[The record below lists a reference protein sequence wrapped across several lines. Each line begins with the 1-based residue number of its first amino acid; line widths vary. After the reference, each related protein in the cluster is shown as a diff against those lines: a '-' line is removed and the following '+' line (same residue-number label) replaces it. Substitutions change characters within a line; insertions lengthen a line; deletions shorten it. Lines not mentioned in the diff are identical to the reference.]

1 MLRHSLERASAFAAP
16 AFLFG
21 GLLAFLGLSRSVAHA
36 DPSLESAAF
45 LCAKMYVTRVDV
57 RAALLVLWVYVRS
70 RILHS
75 DYLCTLCACVF
86 SLCFSRCTLR
96 LFLLVLWV
104 SVRLQFQT
112 TLSEIGK
119 RVASLYESDQTKL
132 ISFDRRIFAIFWSL
146 TFL

>member
-21 GLLAFLGLSRSVAHA
+21 GLFAFLGLSRSVAHA

-45 LCAKMYVTRVDV
+45 LCAKMYVTCVDV

-86 SLCFSRCTLR
+86 SLRFSRCTLR

-112 TLSEIGK
+112 SLSRNWQKGREFV
-119 RVASLYESDQTKL
+119 RP
-132 ISFDRRIFAIFWSL
+132 
-146 TFL
+146 